1 MDNFFEPV
9 TVHDKVFGNP
19 YVSRKRNPFND
30 KRLGPVWSTLKE
42 RMTTEQSAVVH
53 QLGRTT
59 AEMDS
64 FYNFYNNPKVTT
76 EELIK
81 MNCGVKPESLE
92 QAHVL
97 VLGDSSSFTM
107 SKKGRIRDMENFG
120 VLNDGSTPGFN
131 THVNL
136 VVDAKEET
144 VLGLGDIMYWFRP
157 KKAKTAK
164 RMDHTKIPFEQKESY
179 RWALGALNAQ
189 TITQQADLRTHVYD
203 SESDYFGLMVYLHHE
218 LRDEFVIRSKH
229 NRTVDWQ
236 GQSLKLSAVLSQVPP
251 MGIQEIELRKLDHYS
266 RTAGVRKKRVTR
278 KANLE
283 IKSTAITI
291 SGKSRLGFDNELP
304 LYVVQ
309 AKEIVK
315 EPLPEGESPVHW
327 ILFTTH
333 PVTCLEEALEI
344 LRYYAARWIIE
355 QFFRALKK
363 KGFQIEATELTTSS
377 AIVKQTTMA
386 MKAACDT
393 LQLVYAHKGTN
404 EQVADQVFNEKE
416 QQVLQK
422 VNEHLQ
428 GNTEKKRIRFP
439 QKV

>member
-42 RMTTEQSAVVH
+42 RMTAEQSAVVH

-164 RMDHTKIPFEQKESY
+164 RLDHTKIPFEQKESY

-236 GQSLKLSAVLSQVPP
+236 GQFNHWEYRRLS
-251 MGIQEIELRKLDHYS
+251 
-266 RTAGVRKKRVTR
+266 
-278 KANLE
+278 
-283 IKSTAITI
+283 
-291 SGKSRLGFDNELP
+291 
-304 LYVVQ
+304 
-309 AKEIVK
+309 
-315 EPLPEGESPVHW
+315 
-327 ILFTTH
+327 
-333 PVTCLEEALEI
+333 
-344 LRYYAARWIIE
+344 
-355 QFFRALKK
+355 
-363 KGFQIEATELTTSS
+363 
-377 AIVKQTTMA
+377 
-386 MKAACDT
+386 
-393 LQLVYAHKGTN
+393 
-404 EQVADQVFNEKE
+404 
-416 QQVLQK
+416 
-422 VNEHLQ
+422 
-428 GNTEKKRIRFP
+428 
-439 QKV
+439 